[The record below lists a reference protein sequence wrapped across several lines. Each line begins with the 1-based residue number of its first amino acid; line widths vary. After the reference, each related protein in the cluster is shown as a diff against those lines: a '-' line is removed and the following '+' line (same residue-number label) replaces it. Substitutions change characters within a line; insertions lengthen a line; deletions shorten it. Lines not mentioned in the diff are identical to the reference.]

1 MFRSKKIM
9 RFKIYTFWV
18 LLLLNLGST
27 AFAQKVGLVLSGG
40 GAKGAAHIG
49 VIRALEE
56 NGIPIDYITGTSMGA
71 IIGGLYAAG
80 YSPDEMEAIITSK
93 DFGNWVSGQMDP
105 EYTYFFKKEDPN
117 PSWINL
123 RFNYD
128 SVLTTNFLP
137 TNLVSPQQ
145 MDFAFMKMFAG
156 PTAAARGNFDSLM
169 IPFRCVASDIALT
182 RPAILKSGDLGRSIR
197 ASMTFPFY
205 FRPISIDGKLMFDGG
220 MYNNFPADVMYND
233 FFPDLIIGSKV
244 AGNYGPP
251 KSNDIVSQIQ
261 SMLMVESK
269 YDIPCDNGV
278 LIEPKMKSVN
288 VIDFSHTREFIDSGY
303 VATVRM
309 LSQIRKFHTGYV
321 SKEMISAKRLAF
333 REKIPPINIGSI
345 YVNGL
350 TKNQSEYVRWHLFHK
365 EPTVP
370 LEHMKADYFKLLSDN
385 QIANIFPTLK
395 YNPVREWYDLHLDV
409 EKENNINVQFGGT
422 ISSSPIN
429 EAFLGLRYKRLAK
442 SASVYRANIYIGR
455 FFSSAEMGVRW
466 DFPSV
471 VPKYLDLSVCFNQ
484 WDYFKTSTYF
494 FEDKTPSYLIQNEN
508 HYEMNYGLPL
518 GTKAK
523 WEFGIATAHLRDD
536 YYQRN
541 DYSRNDI
548 PDKTYFDLIT
558 PNISFEANTL
568 NDKQYANEGGRI
580 FMDFRYVNGREKNEP
595 GTTSLTTL
603 PTSVHQEW
611 LQARMEYDNYF
622 QKIGKLKLG
631 FYSEIMLSN
640 KKLFSNYTSSLLS
653 AGVFAPFP
661 YARTLFMPEF
671 RANNY
676 VAAGLKNVYVIS
688 KSFDF
693 RIEGYAF
700 KPINQIIKLADN
712 SAAYDTKLTTIKY
725 MATSAFVFHSPIGP
739 ASINMSW
746 FERSQDRF
754 SFSFTIG
761 YIIFNKRALD

>member
-1 MFRSKKIM
+1 MFRLKKKM
-9 RFKIYTFWV
+9 RLRYYSFLV
-18 LLLLNLGST
+18 LILLNLGP
-27 AFAQKVGLVLSGG
+27 AAYAQKVGLVLSGG

-49 VIRALEE
+49 VIRALED

-93 DFGNWVSGQMDP
+93 DFGNWVSGEMDP

-137 TNLVSPQQ
+137 TNLVSPQE

-156 PTAAARGNFDSLM
+156 PSAASRGNFDSLM
-169 IPFRCVASDIALT
+169 IPFRCVASDVALT
-182 RPAILKSGDLGRSIR
+182 RQAVLKSGDLGRSIR

-205 FRPISIDGKLMFDGG
+205 FRPITIDGRLMFDGG

-233 FFPDLIIGSKV
+233 FFPDIIIGSKV

-278 LIEPKMKSVN
+278 LIEPKMKTVN
-288 VIDFSHTREFIDSGY
+288 VLDFSHTREFIDSGY
-303 VATVRM
+303 IATVRM
-309 LSQIRKFHTGYV
+309 LAQIRKFHTGYV
-321 SKEMISAKRLAF
+321 SKETIAAKRAAF
-333 REKIPPINIGSI
+333 REKIPPMNIGSI

-350 TKNQSEYVRWHLFHK
+350 IKNQSEYVRWHLFHK

-370 LEHMKADYFKLLSDN
+370 LEQMKSDYFKLLSDN
-385 QIANIFPTLK
+385 QIAYIFPTLK
-395 YNPVREWYDLHLDV
+395 YNPIRQWYDLHLDV

-429 EAFLGLRYKRLAK
+429 EAFLGLRFKRLAK
-442 SASVYRANIYIGR
+442 SAAVYRANIYIGR
-455 FFSSAEMGVRW
+455 FFSSAEMGARW

-471 VPKYLDLSVCFNQ
+471 VPKYLDLSICFNQ

-508 HYEMNYGLPL
+508 HYELNYGLPF

-523 WEFGIATAHLRDD
+523 WEFGIASAYLRDD

-541 DYSRNDI
+541 DFSRTDI

-558 PNISFEANTL
+558 PDISFEANTL
-568 NDKQYANEGGRI
+568 NDKQYANQGARL
-580 FMDFRYVNGREKNEP
+580 FTDFRYVNGREKNEP
-595 GTTSLTTL
+595 GTTSLQTSTS
-603 PTSVHQEW
+603 SVHQEW
-611 LQARMEYDNYF
+611 FQARMEYDNFF
-622 QKIGKLKLG
+622 QKFGKLRLG

-661 YARTLFMPEF
+661 YARTVFMPEF

-676 VAAGLKNVYVIS
+676 VSAGLKNVYVIS

-693 RIEGYAF
+693 RVEGYAF
-700 KPINQIIKLADN
+700 KPINQIIKLPDN
-712 SAAYDTKLTTIKY
+712 TAAYNSKNTPISY

-746 FERSQDRF
+746 FDRAQDNF

>member
-1 MFRSKKIM
+1 M
-9 RFKIYTFWV
+9 RIRFVGLGI
-18 LLLLNLGST
+18 LLIFLLSFHVN
-27 AFAQKVGLVLSGG
+27 AQQKVGLVLSGG
-40 GAKGAAHIG
+40 VAKGVAHIG
-49 VIRALEE
+49 VIRALEA
-56 NGIPIDYITGTSMGA
+56 NGIPIDYIAGTSMGA
-71 IIGGLYAAG
+71 IIGGLYASG
-80 YSPDEMEAIITSK
+80 YTTDEMEAILKSK
-93 DFGNWVSGQMDP
+93 DFSYWVSG
-105 EYTYFFKKEDPN
+105 EFSEENTYFFKKQESN
-117 PSWINL
+117 ASWINL

-128 SVLTTNFLP
+128 SVFTSNILP
-137 TNLVSPQQ
+137 TNLISPNQ
-145 MDFAFMKMFAG
+145 MDFAFMQLFSGA
-156 PTAAARGNFDSLM
+156 TAASRGSFDKLM
-169 IPFRCVASDIALT
+169 IPFRCVASDIANKQQVV
-182 RPAILKSGDLGRSIR
+182 LKSGDLGKAIR

-205 FRPISIDGKLMFDGG
+205 FKPIIIDGKLMFDGG
-220 MYNNFPADVMYND
+220 MSNNFPTDVMLND
-233 FFPDLIIGSKV
+233 FYPDIIIGSKV
-244 AGNYGPP
+244 ASNYDPP
-251 KSNDIVSQIQ
+251 KINDLVSQLQ
-261 SMLMVESK
+261 SMLTVESK
-269 YDIPCDNGV
+269 YEVPCDNGI
-278 LIEPKMKSVN
+278 LIEPKLRSVN
-288 VIDFSHTREFIDSGY
+288 IIDFSHTQEFIDSGY
-303 VATVRM
+303 VAAQRM
-309 LSQIRKFHTGYV
+309 IPHIRKFVTARM
-321 SKEMISAKRLAF
+321 SLEEMATKRRDF
-333 REKIPPINIGSI
+333 KIKVPELQVGSI

-350 TKNQSEYVRWHLFHK
+350 TNSQSEYVRWHLFHRG
-365 EPTVP
+365 TSVP
-370 LEHMKADYFKLLSDN
+370 LKVLKSNYFKLLGDS
-385 QIANIFPTLK
+385 QIASIFPTLK
-395 YNPVREWYDLHLDV
+395 YNPERSWYDLYLNV
-409 EKENNINVQFGGT
+409 EKENNINAQFGGT

-429 EAFLGLRYKRLAK
+429 EAFLGLRYNRLGK
-442 SASVYRANIYIGR
+442 SALVYRANIYIGK
-455 FFSSAEMGVRW
+455 FYSSAEVGARW
-466 DFPSV
+466 DFPSTH
-471 VPKYLDLSVCFNQ
+471 PYYIDALVCFNQ

-523 WEFGIATAHLRDD
+523 WEFGIASAHLRDD

-622 QKIGKLKLG
+622 QKLGKLKLG

-688 KSFDF
+688 KSFDL
-693 RIEGYAF
+693 RVEGYAF
-700 KPINQIIKLADN
+700 KPINQIIKL
-712 SAAYDTKLTTIKY
+712 
-725 MATSAFVFHSPIGP
+725 
-739 ASINMSW
+739 
-746 FERSQDRF
+746 
-754 SFSFTIG
+754 
-761 YIIFNKRALD
+761 